1 MRVLHKLAPLAFIAV
16 LILIIGTPAA
26 IDAGQ
31 ISLARGFLQMIAG
44 TAFAAFLVMRGR

>member
-1 MRVLHKLAPLAFIAV
+1 MKALRLLSPILFIAV